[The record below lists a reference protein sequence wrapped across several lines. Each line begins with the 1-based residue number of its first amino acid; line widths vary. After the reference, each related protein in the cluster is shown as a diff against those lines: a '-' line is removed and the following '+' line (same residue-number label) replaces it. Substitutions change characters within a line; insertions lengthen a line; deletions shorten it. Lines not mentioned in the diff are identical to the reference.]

1 MMSSDRFDRRLP
13 EILEE
18 ISLPRKPDYL
28 DDLVGLSART
38 RQRPAWTLLERRLP
52 VVDLARQPAFARR
65 VPWRPIAVL
74 AVILL
79 LILATLAWVAG
90 SRHPLPAPFGL
101 ARNGLVVYAKDGDIF
116 TADPVTGTSKAIV
129 KGPENDINPRWSD
142 DGTSVAFE
150 RVVDGNTNDGVVY
163 VARADGSD
171 PIPVN
176 TQPLAGVSSYAFSPS
191 GKQILITASAQGIP
205 SVFIAEA
212 DGSSI
217 RQLDIQGRVTDAA
230 WRPPDGSEILFMDDA
245 GADQNGPDTG
255 IYALNVADGKIRTI
269 LKGADADG
277 RFRGHA
283 TWSPDGSRI
292 AFGEWTDSS
301 DLTVQTHI
309 VTANGTGDTVLPIPT
324 GAVWEGPS
332 SWSNDGTRLLVI
344 RGYSGG
350 VDQSRP
356 AIVPVDG
363 KGTGVEIGSSSNTG
377 SALDWAWA
385 PDDSSILGT
394 PTDASDNVLDQ
405 VMLDPVTHTSRTLP
419 WVSVSQPS
427 WQRIAQ

>member
-1 MMSSDRFDRRLP
+1 MSFS
-13 EILEE
+13 
-18 ISLPRKPDYL
+18 
-28 DDLVGLSART
+28 G
-38 RQRPAWTLLERRLP
+38 
-52 VVDLARQPAFARR
+52 
-65 VPWRPIAVL
+65 
-74 AVILL
+74 
-79 LILATLAWVAG
+79 
-90 SRHPLPAPFGL
+90 PL
-101 ARNGLVVYAKDGDIF
+101 
-116 TADPVTGTSKAIV
+116 T
-129 KGPENDINPRWSD
+129 
-142 DGTSVAFE
+142 
-150 RVVDGNTNDGVVY
+150 
-163 VARADGSD
+163 
-171 PIPVN
+171 
-176 TQPLAGVSSYAFSPS
+176 
-191 GKQILITASAQGIP
+191 
-205 SVFIAEA
+205 
-212 DGSSI
+212 
-217 RQLDIQGRVTDAA
+217 
-230 WRPPDGSEILFMDDA
+230 
-245 GADQNGPDTG
+245 
-255 IYALNVADGKIRTI
+255 
-269 LKGADADG
+269 
-277 RFRGHA
+277 
-283 TWSPDGSRI
+283 I